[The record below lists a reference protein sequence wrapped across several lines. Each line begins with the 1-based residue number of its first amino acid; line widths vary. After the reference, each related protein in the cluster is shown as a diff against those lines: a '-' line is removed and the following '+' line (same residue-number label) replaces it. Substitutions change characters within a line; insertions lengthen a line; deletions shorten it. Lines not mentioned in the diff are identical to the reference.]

1 MPKVIV
7 FKLMLI
13 GMLALSACTPVAQS
27 ARINL
32 CNQLPTV
39 SEKDTAQTII
49 EVDNFNEKYRAG
61 YCQ

>member
-1 MPKVIV
+1 
-7 FKLMLI
+7 MLI
-13 GMLALSACTPVAQS
+13 GMLALSACVSTAQS